1 VIRIVVPGSDADA
14 SERVT
19 FARLPLGECL
29 LALSLLA
36 NGMESGSDAGRERL
50 AALRTRLTDSQ
61 TQAITA
67 LFDAGLPLGTLA
79 FDTLHRLPE
88 MDDAAALIAAIRA
101 LPDTAIVA
109 HALTCGGN
117 LSPDAPFSPGVLQ
130 SLISDPAWAVEY
142 VRRFLAPM
150 PAEPEAIVAAVT
162 QPAQVRQRLARLLD
176 DVFATVFA
184 PLLPALAS
192 AAHIAD
198 ARMRAYYTHDPA
210 AFVAAHLPTTES
222 AANGGTC
229 AICWPSAFLGAGWA
243 MIPLSERLAGTGDE
257 SRYFIAYGTE
267 TLPEPVVVHPGMD
280 GEVVPEIA
288 PTETYQDVYRLLAD
302 PARWALIRLLV
313 ARPCY
318 GQELSEL
325 LGLSIATVS
334 HHLNGLKRL
343 DLVRIE
349 REEHRL
355 YYHLRTDR
363 LRALLAGAERH
374 LLQ

>member
-1 VIRIVVPGSDADA
+1 MIRIVVSGSDADM
-14 SERVT
+14 SEQVT
-19 FARLPLGECL
+19 FTYLPLADCL

-36 NGMESGSDAGRERL
+36 RGMESGSKAGQERL

-61 TQAITA
+61 TQAIAA
-67 LFDAGLPLGTLA
+67 LFDAGVPLGTLA
-79 FDTLHRLPE
+79 FSVLHRLPE
-88 MDDAAALIAAIRA
+88 TDDAAALIAAIRA
-101 LPDTAIVA
+101 LPDIAIVA
-109 HALTCGGN
+109 HVLTCGGN
-117 LSPDAPFSPGVLQ
+117 LSPDAPFSHGVLQ
-130 SLISDPAWAVEY
+130 SLMNDPAWAVEY
-142 VRRFLAPM
+142 VRRFLPSM

-176 DVFATVFA
+176 DVFATAFA
-184 PLLPALAS
+184 PFLPPLAS

-198 ARMRAYYTHDPA
+198 ARMRAHYARDPA
-210 AFVAAHLPTTES
+210 AFVAAHLPSIDS
-222 AANGGTC
+222 AATGGLR
-229 AICWPSAFLGAGWA
+229 AIYWPSAFLGAGWA
-243 MIPLSERLAGTGDE
+243 VIPLSARLADTDDE

-267 TLPEPVVVHPGMD
+267 TLPEPVAVRPGMD

-355 YYHLRTDR
+355 YYHLRMDR
-363 LRALLAGAERH
+363 LRALLAGAEQQ
-374 LLQ
+374 LLR

>member
-1 VIRIVVPGSDADA
+1 
-14 SERVT
+14 
-19 FARLPLGECL
+19 L

-36 NGMESGSDAGRERL
+36 NGMESGSEAGRERV
-50 AALRTRLTDSQ
+50 AALRARLTAA
-61 TQAITA
+61 QAQAVAA
-67 LFDAGLPLGTLA
+67 LFDNAFPLGTLA
-79 FDTLHRLPE
+79 FDALHRLPDA
-88 MDDAAALIAAIRA
+88 DDAAAFVAALRA

-109 HALTCGGN
+109 HALTCAGN
-117 LSPDAPFSPGVLQ
+117 LAADAPRSPGVLQ
-130 SLISDPAWAVEY
+130 SLTSDPAWAAEY
-142 VRRFLAPM
+142 VRRFLSPV

-176 DVFATVFA
+176 DLFTTVFA
-184 PLLPALAS
+184 PMLSSLAS
-192 AAHIAD
+192 AAHIAE
-198 ARMRAYYTHDPA
+198 ARMRTHYARDPV
-210 AFVAAHLPTTES
+210 AFIAAHLPTTGLDAS
-222 AANGGTC
+222 GTSRV
-229 AICWPSAFLGAGWA
+229 ICWPSAFLGAGWA
-243 MIPLSERLAGTGDE
+243 TIPLSAAGGGTVAEPGC
-257 SRYFIAYGTE
+257 SLAYGTE
-267 TLPEPVVVHPGMD
+267 TPPESVMAGVGDD
-280 GEVVPEIA
+280 GDVVPEIA

-363 LRALLAGAERH
+363 LRALLAGAEHH